1 MGLASL
7 TVMGLATVIVT
18 ATLNLIG
25 GWTLESMCPGTAAF
39 CGGVYWTH
47 VVDYLPAWLFI
58 AQLLVVLALA
68 SPFALF
74 RTGR

>member
-1 MGLASL
+1 MGLVSLTVLGLAS
-7 TVMGLATVIVT
+7 VIVT
-18 ATLNLIG
+18 VTLNLIG
-25 GWTLESMCPGTAAF
+25 GWTLAAMCPGAETF
-39 CGGVYWTH
+39 CGSAYWTH

-58 AQLLVVLALA
+58 AQILVVLALA